1 MAQKKQGQTYTDST
15 VSTRR
20 QSYGSK
26 FCDGGELVARDSG
39 GKRREQCGQDQTYDG
54 RIWRC
59 HVDHVIKSKVVTD
72 IESACSRSATS
83 MDLDPQTTPSEE
95 ETAAELVPIVDS
107 EATAAETDTEV
118 TAVQEGQPVP
128 TGSQGLR
135 RSSHISRP
143 PDRLQ

>member
-1 MAQKKQGQTYTDST
+1 MGRNFATG
-15 VSTRR
+15 VSWLP
-20 QSYGSK
+20 GIVV
-26 FCDGGELVARDSG
+26 E
-39 GKRREQCGQDQTYDG
+39 REGNNVVKIKLDDE
-54 RIWRC
+54 RIWRR
-59 HVDHVIKSKVVTD
+59 HVDHVIKRKVVTD

-83 MDLDPQTTPSEE
+83 MDLDPPTTPSEE

-107 EATAAETDTEV
+107 EATAEETDTEV

-135 RSSHISRP
+135 RYSRISRP